1 MTGFIKKTISCV
13 LLVCLIF
20 SFSTVTLAKEYILNE
35 LGVSLEMPEGWFV
48 FDKNSKI
55 EDYSLDEEIFDACM
69 STFEMNPAV
78 FMYAVSPS
86 YDTEI
91 LITYNANT
99 QEINYNSIPDEMLEE
114 LTETFKEEFSNMGM
128 SVESCSVYEGTNTKY
143 IKILYSRP
151 GQDIYTVQHSTSTTE
166 NAVNITLNSYYDE
179 INSEDENNAK
189 AVADSLTGLSE
200 DLFAV
205 KDIVVE
211 SDPVFNLEEMSY
223 KWLVGAVSG
232 AIICGIGFLFKGIK
246 GKNEKEKNVET
257 DNKEE

>member
-166 NAVNITLNSYYDE
+166 NAVNIT
-179 INSEDENNAK
+179 
-189 AVADSLTGLSE
+189 
-200 DLFAV
+200 
-205 KDIVVE
+205 
-211 SDPVFNLEEMSY
+211 
-223 KWLVGAVSG
+223 
-232 AIICGIGFLFKGIK
+232 
-246 GKNEKEKNVET
+246 
-257 DNKEE
+257 